1 MNTVLYGPLKSV
13 DKDFPVS
20 LSSQSESEDSS
31 SDDDSR

>member
-1 MNTVLYGPLKSV
+1 MNTVMYGPMKSI

-31 SDDDSR
+31 SEDSR

>member
-1 MNTVLYGPLKSV
+1 MNTVLYGPLKSI

-31 SDDDSR
+31 SDDSR